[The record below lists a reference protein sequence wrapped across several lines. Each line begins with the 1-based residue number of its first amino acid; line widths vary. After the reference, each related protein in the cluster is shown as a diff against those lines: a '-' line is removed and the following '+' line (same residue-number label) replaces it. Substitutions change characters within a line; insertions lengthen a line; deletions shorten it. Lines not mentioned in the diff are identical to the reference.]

1 MLDSL
6 GLLLIIVFCKKLVYT
21 SKDNT
26 NHFSTFKMVHIMV
39 FSFGVSLVQ
48 LVDGLKTLLN
58 NLFWK
63 NYIIGDT
70 RKPYMLL
77 KIHVVS

>member
-1 MLDSL
+1 
-6 GLLLIIVFCKKLVYT
+6 
-21 SKDNT
+21 
-26 NHFSTFKMVHIMV
+26 MVHIMV